1 MDGQDRDKVLVP
13 TQCESP
19 ANRNGTGAGKDTS
32 ALDVNHGATRT
43 PVFITSSL
51 EEGSPELD
59 K

>member
-1 MDGQDRDKVLVP
+1 MP